1 MVGELDHEQTG
12 RKVDRAFD
20 VVSETGQL
28 VAAVAS
34 YQVCS
39 FGHLMAVIVEPDP
52 HWALTQP
59 LSNPASSPFS
69 QRRSPKIVT
78 TRIRMRKTT
87 RRPVRECFGEGS
99 GEWLERVATQD
110 RAMMKFETR
119 RPAGWAGHG

>member
-34 YQVCS
+34 HQVRS

-59 LSNPASSPFS
+59 LPNPAFSSCS
-69 QRRSPKIVT
+69 QRWSPKIVT

-87 RRPVRECFGEGS
+87 RG
-99 GEWLERVATQD
+99 AD
-110 RAMMKFETR
+110 
-119 RPAGWAGHG
+119 AGVGR